1 MGLLDFAYRALISEE
16 AHMAEETL
24 MPEETD
30 VHCIPACMLSWSLAP
45 AGQVCPAKRGRA
57 GPAHNAHLCG
67 THPSHG
73 QRRGVSAVF
82 RALRPSTGQ
91 PTLTLSIS
99 ATGA

>member
-1 MGLLDFAYRALISEE
+1 
-16 AHMAEETL
+16 MAEETL
-24 MPEETD
+24 MPEETLMAEKPD
-30 VHCIPACMLSWSLAP
+30 VHGIPACILSWSPAP

-57 GPAHNAHLCG
+57 GPAHNTHLCG